1 MLVNLYNSK
10 DQSVYENHYISILDK
25 LNWYKVN
32 AVDNSFFLSSQRL
45 QDLFVTRIK
54 EIIRTVKRKLVEDCR
69 KK

>member
-32 AVDNSFFLSSQRL
+32 TVDNSFFLSSQRL